1 MKTLRAVLLILA
13 AILPGMATAAGPL
26 FAVPEADRGRTD
38 LATLIFPESLDIE
51 MVDGLVYPGFKNFFR
66 RGDTA
71 MRILPGR
78 REIALRYNML
88 FESGSGDHDIVK
100 SKVMV
105 LNFVAEPGKIYRT
118 THEKFRNAATAR
130 AGMQNFVVKI
140 EDEQGVNRVLEAIQI
155 SKNWQGEETVTT
167 RRDLVSAA
175 AAPSVVT
182 APQAP
187 PCDAVPGTPDMLK
200 YAWGNAT
207 AAERAAFVEWIG
219 EHP

>member
-1 MKTLRAVLLILA
+1 MNAFRAALLILLA
-13 AILPGMATAAGPL
+13 ALPCMAIAAGAL

-51 MVDGLVYPGFKNFFR
+51 MVDGIVYPGFKKLFR

-71 MRILPGR
+71 MRILPGQ

-88 FESGSGDHDIVK
+88 FESGSSDHDIVK

-105 LNFVAEPGKIYRT
+105 LGFFAEPGETLRA
-118 THEKFRNAATAR
+118 THEKFRNAETAR
-130 AGMQNFVVKI
+130 AGVQNFVVKI
-140 EDEQGVNRVLEAIQI
+140 EDEQGVNRVLEASQI
-155 SKNWQGEETVTT
+155 SKNWQGEETITT
-167 RRDLVSAA
+167 RRDLASA
-175 AAPSVVT
+175 T
-182 APQAP
+182 AVA
-187 PCDAVPGTPDMLK
+187 AVPGTLDVLK

-207 AAERAAFVEWIG
+207 ATERAAFLAWIG